1 MCLAIPMK
9 ITHILPDDT
18 ALVESDGVTMEISL
32 KLLDSVSI
40 GDYVTVHTGF
50 ALDILDP
57 VEAKKTLRLF
67 DEIVAAGRTDSMPGE

>member
-1 MCLAIPMK
+1 MK
-9 ITHILPDDT
+9 ITQILPDDT

-32 KLLDSVSI
+32 KLLDNVSI

-67 DEIVAAGRTDSMPGE
+67 DEVLAAGRIDSMHGE